1 MSKLKTTQIRMK
13 KTLIIGAS
21 TKPDRYAFKAANK
34 LADHGHQIEL
44 LGRRKGDVAG
54 EMIKNEWQEL
64 DLSQLDT
71 VTLYINPKIQPEYY
85 QEIIEAKPKR
95 VIFNPGTENTDF
107 VKLLEKEEI
116 EYENACTLVLLNLNV
131 Y

>member
-1 MSKLKTTQIRMK
+1 MK

-21 TKPDRYAFKAANK
+21 TRPDRYAFKAANK
-34 LADHGHQIEL
+34 LVEHGHEIEL

-54 EMIKNEWQEL
+54 EMIKNEWQQL
-64 DLSQLDT
+64 DLKQLDT

-95 VIFNPGTENTDF
+95 VIFNPGTENSEF
-107 VKLLEKEEI
+107 VKLLEKEKI
-116 EYENACTLVLLNLNV
+116 EYENACTLVLLNLNA